1 MTQTLITLKFNSDIA
16 RLISYTCRDNVTV
29 VSNTNGELTI
39 AVYNMTSDT
48 VIPVLDLT
56 FVTDDMLEDGT
67 YEFVSVE
74 SNDIVVNNI
83 SSMTIYKKG
92 DINMDGKVNVRDLN
106 LVRQHI
112 LNIVVLNDTQKR
124 YANAYMDFD
133 TDGKDIINVRD
144 LNMIRQY
151 ILHVISVIPIT
162 KIPN

>member
-1 MTQTLITLKFNSDIA
+1 
-16 RLISYTCRDNVTV
+16 
-29 VSNTNGELTI
+29 
-39 AVYNMTSDT
+39 
-48 VIPVLDLT
+48 
-56 FVTDDMLEDGT
+56 
-67 YEFVSVE
+67 
-74 SNDIVVNNI
+74 
-83 SSMTIYKKG
+83 
-92 DINMDGKVNVRDLN
+92 MDGKVNVRDLN